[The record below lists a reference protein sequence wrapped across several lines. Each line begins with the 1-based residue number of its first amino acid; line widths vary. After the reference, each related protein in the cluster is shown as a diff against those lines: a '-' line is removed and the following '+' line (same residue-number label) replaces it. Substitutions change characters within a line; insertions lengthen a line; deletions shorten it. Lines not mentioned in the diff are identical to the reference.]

1 MSDNVV
7 RYGTGDA
14 LRADKPSPSIWN
26 DCPVGEIANNPAKGM
41 HLFEDFHGGVLG
53 GTTIVAGQR
62 NGMSCFLESNDVAD
76 ALVQADNKGIV
87 LLQSDGTDAD
97 VYAITGGEN
106 KAGQFYMPL
115 EGETKRF
122 WFEARIAVNHITD
135 DGNAIFVGM
144 CQPGEAKDGGG
155 AFTAGGAAL
164 SDVDY
169 VGFAK
174 LSSDTVELEYV
185 YNEAAAGVAQTTAS
199 LKTLVANTYYRLGM
213 KCVISGNSIEYRIFI
228 DGEDQGD
235 AFSVDLNAGANAN
248 WPGGTNMDFLLSVV
262 GESGTGD
269 GEGMLIDWIRVAQLF
284 E

>member
-7 RYGTGDA
+7 RYGTTSA
-14 LRADKPSPSIWN
+14 VIARAPSPSIWA
-26 DCPVGEIANNPAKGM
+26 DCPVGEIMNNPAKGNY
-41 HLFEDFHGGVLG
+41 LFEDFHGGVLG

-76 ALVQADNKGIV
+76 ALVQADNDGIV

-164 SDVDY
+164 SDIDY
-169 VGFAK
+169 VGFSK
-174 LSSDTVELEYV
+174 LSSDTVELEFV
-185 YNEAAAGVAQTTAS
+185 YNEAAAGVAQTTSA
-199 LKTLVANTYYRLGM
+199 LKTLVANTYVRLGM
-213 KCVISGNSIEYRIFI
+213 KLVISGNSIEYRIFI
-228 DGEDQGD
+228 DGVDQGN
-235 AFSVDLNAGANAN
+235 AFDIDLNNGATA
-248 WPGGTNMDFLLSVV
+248 PGAGGTDMDCLRSVV
-262 GESGTGD
+262 GGSGTGTC
-269 GEGMLIDWIRVAQLF
+269 GGTQGR
-284 E
+284 